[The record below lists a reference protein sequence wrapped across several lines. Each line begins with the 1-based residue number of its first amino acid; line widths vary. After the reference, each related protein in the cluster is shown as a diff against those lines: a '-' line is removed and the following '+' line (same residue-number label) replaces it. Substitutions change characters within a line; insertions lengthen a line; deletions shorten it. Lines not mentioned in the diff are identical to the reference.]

1 MQGDV
6 LMDSLTQFTIENGVF
21 AIIGALISFVFTQ
34 LFAMSK
40 ICKVNAERNKL
51 LVQTKGLEEKI
62 AREREVW
69 EERNTAMFSAYVKII
84 PATKTK
90 EPISNQFERL
100 DDRSF
105 FKAEVPVTNFGD
117 KQIIIEGARFIGQEK
132 FVDNGYGASKLVL
145 ETIDK
150 QMLLEGEVHL
160 GPKETKTFSF
170 DYCIGKRFNDRM
182 AVDVFVKARVGIKPP
197 IEKKFSDQ
205 LVYIY

>member
-6 LMDSLTQFTIENGVF
+6 LMDTITQLTSENGLFV
-21 AIIGALISFVFTQ
+21 IIGAFISFVFTQ

-40 ICKVNAERNKL
+40 IRKVNAERDKL
-51 LVQTKGLEEKI
+51 LVQTKELEEKI

-69 EERNTAMFSAYVKII
+69 EERNTAMFTAYVKII

-90 EPISNQFERL
+90 ESISNQFERL

-132 FVDNGYGASKLVL
+132 FVDNGYGASKHVL
-145 ETIDK
+145 EKIDK

-160 GPKETKTFSF
+160 EPYETKTFSF

-182 AVDVFVKARVGIKPP
+182 GVDVFVKARVGIKPP
-197 IEKKFSDQ
+197 IEKKFSEQ